1 MVTNAIL
8 WPRLRDLW
16 PRLRAAWDPPSS
28 RRPRPGPSSTQQLQ
42 RTLPPRSTRNRKLPF
57 PYPRSS
63 GVSDPPV
70 FRAPHHPTAPR
81 WGVTWSPESPHFT
94 LAWGRGRFG
103 RLRPKSVRSPPVDP
117 AALADRNLKFG
128 LDRNSLPGPQ
138 PGSLKPAA
146 QVPVRRYL
154 AATPGAPQPPRE
166 SAPRFP
172 RVYRRPLRSRV
183 ASGHRPNTHCQ
194 FARSP
199 PRTSPS
205 QSRLT

>member
-42 RTLPPRSTRNRKLPF
+42 RTLPPRPTRDRKLPF

-70 FRAPHHPTAPR
+70 FRAPQQSLAPR
-81 WGVTWSPESPHFT
+81 WGVTWFPESTLFT
-94 LAWGRGRFG
+94 LSEGRGRTC
-103 RLRPKSVRSPPVDP
+103 PEP
-117 AALADRNLKFG
+117 AALPDRNLECGRG
-128 LDRNSLPGPQ
+128 LNSPPNPQ

-146 QVPVRRYL
+146 PVSARRL
-154 AATPGAPQPPRE
+154 HAALPGAPQPSHESRPRLPP
-166 SAPRFP
+166 ANH
-172 RVYRRPLRSRV
+172 RPLRSR
-183 ASGHRPNTHCQ
+183 AGPGHRPNTHCQ